1 MIFAENYKRIGLFFE
16 RALDGLNVEPAFKGA
31 IKTMQV
37 CPEQITN
44 IKSFNDTLWELIE
57 TVCNKNIIPIED
69 EERWDYF
76 IGGCTLLE
84 QYK

>member
-16 RALDGLNVEPAFKGA
+16 RALDGLNVEPTFKGA
-31 IKTMQV
+31 IKAMQV